1 VSEKLVYLATPYSH
15 PEWEVKKHRYRM
27 ACSMAASLMEQGYL
41 VFCPIAHSHPIET
54 YGMPELKSG
63 DWWLRQDFAILKH
76 CDELLVYK
84 MDGWAISYGVG
95 KEIAF
100 ANEHLIPIRYIDS
113 TEHVKQLE
121 LF

>member
-1 VSEKLVYLATPYSH
+1 MKDKLVYLATPYSH
-15 PEWEVKKHRYRM
+15 PQWEVEKQRYKD
-27 ACSMAASLMEQGYL
+27 ASAYAAKLMEEGYL

-76 CDELLVYK
+76 CDELVVYK
-84 MDGWAISYGVG
+84 LEGWQKSYGVG
-95 KEIAF
+95 KEIEYAK
-100 ANEHLIPIRYIDS
+100 NNGIPIRYV
-113 TEHVKQLE
+113 EVEARQLE